1 MCLSAQIF
9 QELKS
14 GDIAKSFRKA
24 INRKE
29 GILAIGGT
37 SELSSAGTQ
46 HSFSGKNA
54 SDYTR
59 SDKLLFPFAII
70 TFAPL
75 PTGLECSPVTE
86 PR

>member
-1 MCLSAQIF
+1 MSLVSAQIF

-14 GDIAKSFRKA
+14 SDIAKSFRKA

-54 SDYTR
+54 SAFTG
-59 SDKLLFPFAII
+59 SDKPLLPFDII
-70 TFAPL
+70 TL
-75 PTGLECSPVTE
+75 HYTSHWLGVCKVK
-86 PR
+86 

>member
-1 MCLSAQIF
+1 MKCMEETISSLWEQMCVCFQIF

-14 GDIAKSFRKA
+14 SDIAKSFRKA

-46 HSFSGKNA
+46 HSFSGK
-54 SDYTR
+54 
-59 SDKLLFPFAII
+59 
-70 TFAPL
+70 
-75 PTGLECSPVTE
+75 
-86 PR
+86 